1 MKKSFVL
8 FVYVFLL
15 ILCMP
20 VCAFA
25 DMGPKPSV
33 NIEFVGADGKE
44 YYATLLSKTESTG
57 PYYIADESKPYTM
70 LYQQGDED
78 YDIWLKFKEYNDSD
92 GYYFLQYFKNC
103 TQTNSFK
110 WIYYPPSEFKILL
123 YYPQEGAFAVSEKYE
138 RYAFDS
144 YFKVDISNVN
154 FGANEVFDGLTAI
167 KSYDYTG
174 EIISLVCRIVL
185 TILIEIATAFVF
197 GFRRKKQLAFIGAV
211 NVFTQTALNVALNIS
226 NYKYGQYMFVFNY
239 IWLELLVAAVEFAV
253 FSAFLKKTD
262 GGKYGKGVIASYA
275 AAANI
280 ISFVLGLWLAKIIP
294 GIF

>member
-8 FVYVFLL
+8 FVSILL
-15 ILCMP
+15 LVLCMP

-33 NIEFVGADGKE
+33 NIEFTGAEGKE

-57 PYYIADESKPYTM
+57 PYYAADESEPYTL
-70 LYQQGDED
+70 LYSKGDED
-78 YDIWLKFKEYNDSD
+78 YDIWLKFKEYKDSD
-92 GYYFLQYFKNC
+92 GYYFLQYFENC
-103 TQTNSFK
+103 TQTDSFK
-110 WIYYPPSEFKILL
+110 WTYYPPSEFKILL
-123 YYPQEGAFAVSEKYE
+123 YYPQEDAFAVSGKYE

-144 YFKVDISNVN
+144 YFKADISDVD
-154 FGANEVFDGLTAI
+154 FETGGDYKEFTAV
-167 KSYDYTG
+167 KSYNYTW

-185 TILIEIATAFVF
+185 TVIIETALADAW

-211 NVFTQTALNVALNIS
+211 NVFTQTALNAALNIS

-239 IWLELLVAAVEFAV
+239 VWLEILVAAVEFAV
-253 FSAFLKKTD
+253 FAAFLKKAD
-262 GGKYGKGVIASYA
+262 GEKYRKGVVASYA

-280 ISFVLGLWLAKIIP
+280 VSFVLGLWLAKIIP